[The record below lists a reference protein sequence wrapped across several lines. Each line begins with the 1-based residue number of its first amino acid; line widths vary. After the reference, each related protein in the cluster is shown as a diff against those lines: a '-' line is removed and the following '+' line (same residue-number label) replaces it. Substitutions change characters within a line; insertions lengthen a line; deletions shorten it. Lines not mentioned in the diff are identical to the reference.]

1 MLIAIAIFLLV
12 LIALLAVPV
21 KLSYWVSWRRAI
33 QGNVQLLWLFG
44 LVRLKLPLARA
55 KRPALKQQ
63 TSGGKKR
70 ESAPSNKKSNPF
82 GAVRQKAFR
91 QRVLR
96 FVRDIWRAIGKQDLS
111 LRVRIGL
118 GDPADTGRLWA
129 VVGPIAGMLTM
140 VQDASIEIAPEFT
153 DAVFELDSSG
163 KILVVPL
170 QVIYLAFGLLL
181 SPSFWRGLKLI
192 R

>member
-1 MLIAIAIFLLV
+1 M
-12 LIALLAVPV
+12 
-21 KLSYWVSWRRAI
+21 
-33 QGNVQLLWLFG
+33 QGNVQLHWLFG
-44 LVRLKLPLARA
+44 LVRLRLPLAQV
-55 KRPALKQQ
+55 KPSTLKQQ

-70 ESAPSNKKSNPF
+70 ARIPSNKKSNPF
-82 GAVRQKAFR
+82 GAIRQKAFR
-91 QRVLR
+91 QRVFR
-96 FVRDIWRAIGKQDLS
+96 FVRDIWHSIRKQNLT

-129 VVGPIAGMLTM
+129 VVGPIAGMLTV

-163 KILVVPL
+163 NIRVVPL
-170 QVIYLAFGLLL
+170 QMIYLTFGLLL
-181 SPSFWRGLKLI
+181 SPSFWQGLKQM